1 MQCFSISMS
10 EMELRICYLT
20 NSQVMLMLLARD
32 LTLRIMGTEEVSLM
46 LAPEVLR
53 LSLDSIITTFSILGK

>member
-1 MQCFSISMS
+1 
-10 EMELRICYLT
+10 
-20 NSQVMLMLLARD
+20 MLMLLARD